1 MSGLLRLR
9 TRLFEMF
16 FRLFDPKWPEKSRF
30 SSISLKTGA
39 RANNWAENQG
49 IWPFHCLKQHFTEL
63 DLGHLTRVAAFPGHK
78 PDLTAVKCQLDRLNS
93 STIGLHN
100 NLEYYPGLTQL
111 RFGPL
116 LAKLVVDLCGIPH
129 EQVNIEVFSVF
140 TSY

>member
-9 TRLFEMF
+9 TRHFEIF
-16 FRLFDPKWPEKSRF
+16 SRLFDPKWPEKSRF

-39 RANNWAENQG
+39 GANNWAENQG
-49 IWPFHCLKQHFTEL
+49 ICPFHCLKQQFMKL
-63 DLGHLTRVAAFPGHK
+63 DLGHLARKVAFSGKK
-78 PDLTAVKCQLDRLNS
+78 PNLTAVKGQFDRLNC
-93 STIGLHN
+93 STVRLHN

-140 TSY
+140 TCY